1 MKNYVLNSSDF
12 VLVTERNRTNRGGNA
27 AALIQLG
34 RILMSD
40 NKVVEGREF
49 VKVVNSALAFFEAK
63 YPFEYR
69 YISGSPV
76 IYLLDN
82 RITDTMAVDDRGV
95 IYINVGFLYNKAPY
109 GLEMQPGSICN
120 ILYHECMHT
129 FLSHVRRSIAFNEK
143 NSDQKM
149 SWQDMNI
156 AADLE
161 VNGTMVVDKICTK
174 NFWEMYKGCYYDD
187 VVGLPMESI
196 AKYYKHIIN
205 HFKNQPPMSPIGSR
219 MGKQGNQD
227 MQGGQGNQG
236 EPQTQQGDKQ
246 GDNKQNGDKDY
257 SNMTAQEAA
266 KDAERSADSA
276 QLSANDAKR
285 NFGNDSKQAK
295 DAQSAA
301 DKAKDAADKA
311 KDAASKG
318 DTKEAQNQAREAAN
332 QANKAEQAAN
342 GQQNSSQQN
351 QQNGQQGGQQG
362 DKQQSGKQGDQGG
375 MKQDGQQGG
384 QQGEK
389 QGGDGSQGGQQDGGQ
404 QGQQSGQQGGDGKSG
419 QGGQGQSGDGKQ
431 GSQSGSQ
438 EGNDVQGQGG
448 KNYSNMTAQEAA
460 KDAMSSAKQAQDAAD
475 MTKRWSGENSQQA
488 KDAQQAANNAKDA
501 AAKAAEAAG
510 RGDAKEAQR
519 QAKEAARQAKHASDA
534 AKNAISES
542 GNNQNGKGKSKEN
555 NGEEGVIGGGMG
567 DNGKSMY
574 DAELHSGNGGKHTI
588 IGEILRQSEINNNLR
603 KSLEE
608 SGFDKDVV
616 SDVCEEVESLTPKSN
631 EELSELRNNII
642 KSKPKSGLA
651 KICTDIKISD
661 TVVEN
666 VWDEIVRK
674 FLEHNTL
681 FAGKKKKIADRKRVK
696 WGDRRT
702 LGIDMI
708 RPYHPKGDASPQNIN
723 VLVDTSISI
732 DMKTTLLFAQTLAK
746 CCDKLEYSGV
756 TLIPFATKVD
766 ENSAVYFTG
775 DDAKN
780 DKEALINRII
790 EMATNNEAGGGTRI
804 KPCVDLIVKYSQ
816 SEPKSVW
823 IILTDGEFSGEKS
836 LTRILSASNRI
847 LFVVYNKQFEKKFK
861 GHLKWCVNPDY
872 DKLSKC
878 YIDLEKEQK

>member
-12 VLVTERNRTNRGGNA
+12 ALVTERNRTNRGGNA

-34 RILMSD
+34 RIRMSD

-82 RITDTMAVDDRGV
+82 GVCSTMAVDDRGV
-95 IYINVGFLYNKAPY
+95 LYINVGFLYNKAPY
-109 GLEMQPGSICN
+109 GLEMQPGSVCN

-161 VNGTMVVDKICTK
+161 VNGTMVVDKVCTK

-205 HFKNQPPMSPIGSR
+205 HFKKQPPMLPFGSQ

-246 GDNKQNGDKDY
+246 GNNKQNGDKDY

-276 QLSANDAKR
+276 QLSADDAKR
-285 NFGNDSKQAK
+285 NFGKDSKQAK

-301 DKAKDAADKA
+301 DKAKDAANKA

-318 DTKEAQNQAREAAN
+318 DTKEAQDQAREAAN

-342 GQQNSSQQN
+342 GQQNGSQQN
-351 QQNGQQGGQQG
+351 QQNGQQG

-384 QQGEK
+384 EQGEK

-404 QGQQSGQQGGDGKSG
+404 QGQQNAQQG
-419 QGGQGQSGDGKQ
+419 GDGKQ

-438 EGNDVQGQGG
+438 DGNDVQGQGG
-448 KNYSNMTAQEAA
+448 KNYSNMSAQEAA
-460 KDAMSSAKQAQDAAD
+460 KDAMASAKQAQDAAD
-475 MTKRWSGENSQQA
+475 MTKKWSGENSQQA
-488 KDAQQAANNAKDA
+488 KEAQQAANNAKEA

-510 RGDAKEAQR
+510 RGDTKEAQR

-534 AKNAISES
+534 AKNAISEI
-542 GNNQNGKGKSKEN
+542 GNNKKGKGKSNEN
-555 NGEEGVIGGGMG
+555 DGEESVIGSGMG

-574 DAELHSGNGGKHTI
+574 DAELHSGNGGRYTI
-588 IGEILRQSEINNNLR
+588 IGEILRQRDINSNLR

-661 TVVEN
+661 TVIEN

-681 FAGKKKKIADRKRVK
+681 FAGKKKKIADRKHIK

-723 VLVDTSISI
+723 VLVDTSTSI
-732 DMKTTLLFAQTLAK
+732 DMKTTLLFAQTLAN

-766 ENSAVYFTG
+766 ESSAVYFTG

-780 DKEALINRII
+780 DKEALINRIV
-790 EMATNNEAGGGTRI
+790 EMATDNEAGGGTRI

>member
-12 VLVTERNRTNRGGNA
+12 ALVTERNRTNRGGNA

-34 RILMSD
+34 RIRMSN

-82 RITDTMAVDDRGV
+82 SVCSTMAVDDRGV
-95 IYINVGFLYNKAPY
+95 LYINVGFLYNKAPD

-129 FLSHVRRSIAFNEK
+129 FLSHVRRSIVFNEK

-161 VNGTMVVDKICTK
+161 VNGTMVVDKVCTK

-205 HFKNQPPMSPIGSR
+205 HFKKQPPMLSIGR
-219 MGKQGNQD
+219 QMGKQGNQD

-276 QLSANDAKR
+276 QLSADDAKR
-285 NFGNDSKQAK
+285 NFGKDSKQAK

-301 DKAKDAADKA
+301 DKAKDAANKA
-311 KDAASKG
+311 KDAANKG
-318 DTKEAQNQAREAAN
+318 DTKEAQDQAREAAN
-332 QANKAEQAAN
+332 QASKAEQAAN
-342 GQQNSSQQN
+342 GQQNGSQQN
-351 QQNGQQGGQQG
+351 QQNGQQGQQG

-389 QGGDGSQGGQQDGGQ
+389 GGDGSQGGQQDGGQ
-404 QGQQSGQQGGDGKSG
+404 QGQQAAQQGGDGKSG

-438 EGNDVQGQGG
+438 DGNDAQGQGG

-460 KDAMSSAKQAQDAAD
+460 QDAMASAKQAQDAANT
-475 MTKRWSGENSQQA
+475 TKKWSGENSQQA

-519 QAKEAARQAKHASDA
+519 QAKEASRQAKHASDA

-542 GNNQNGKGKSKEN
+542 GNNQNGKGKNKEN
-555 NGEEGVIGGGMG
+555 NGEEGVIGDGMG

-574 DAELHSGNGGKHTI
+574 DAELHSGNGGRHTI

-616 SDVCEEVESLTPKSN
+616 SEVCEEVESLTPKSN

-681 FAGKKKKIADRKRVK
+681 FAGKKKKIADRKHIK
-696 WGDRRT
+696 WGDRRA

-723 VLVDTSISI
+723 VLVDTSTSI
-732 DMKTTLLFAQTLAK
+732 DMQTTLLFAQTLAN

-766 ENSAVYFTG
+766 ESSAVYFTG

-780 DKEALINRII
+780 DKEALINRIV
-790 EMATNNEAGGGTRI
+790 EMATDNEAGGGTRI

-836 LTRILSASNRI
+836 LSRILSASNRI

-861 GHLKWCVNPDY
+861 KHLKWCVNPDY

>member
-1 MKNYVLNSSDF
+1 MKNYVLNSGDF

-34 RILMSD
+34 RIRMPD

-76 IYLLDN
+76 VYLLDN
-82 RITDTMAVDDRGV
+82 SVCNTMAVDDRGV
-95 IYINVGFLYNKAPY
+95 LYINVGFLYNKAPY
-109 GLEMQPGSICN
+109 GLEMQPGSVCN

-143 NSDQKM
+143 NSDQKL

-205 HFKNQPPMSPIGSR
+205 HFKKQPPMLPFGSQ

-227 MQGGQGNQG
+227 MQGGQGKQG

-276 QLSANDAKR
+276 QLSADDAKR
-285 NFGNDSKQAK
+285 NFGKDSKQAK

-301 DKAKDAADKA
+301 DKAKDAANKA

-332 QANKAEQAAN
+332 QARKAEQAAN
-342 GQQNSSQQN
+342 GQQNGSQQN
-351 QQNGQQGGQQG
+351 QQNGQQGQQG

-389 QGGDGSQGGQQDGGQ
+389 QGGDGSQGGQQGQ
-404 QGQQSGQQGGDGKSG
+404 QEQQTSQK
-419 QGGQGQSGDGKQ
+419 GGQGQSGDGKQ

-438 EGNDVQGQGG
+438 DGNDAQSQGG
-448 KNYSNMTAQEAA
+448 KNYSNMSAQDAAQDAMESANQAQEAA
-460 KDAMSSAKQAQDAAD
+460 NMAK
-475 MTKRWSGENSQQA
+475 KWSGENSQQA

-501 AAKAAEAAG
+501 ASKAAEAAG
-510 RGDAKEAQR
+510 RGDDKEAQR
-519 QAKEAARQAKHASDA
+519 QAREAAKQAKRASDA
-534 AKNAISES
+534 AKNALNKS
-542 GNNQNGKGKSKEN
+542 GNNQKDKKGN
-555 NGEEGVIGGGMG
+555 NDEDGGIGDGMG

-574 DAELHSGNGGKHTI
+574 DAELHVGNNAKQTI
-588 IGEILRQSEINNNLR
+588 IGEILRQREINNNLK

-616 SDVCEEVESLTPKSN
+616 SEVCEEVESLTPKSS

-642 KSKPKSGLA
+642 KNKPKSGLA
-651 KICTDIKISD
+651 KICTDIKISNE
-661 TVVEN
+661 VVEN

-681 FAGKKKKIADRKRVK
+681 FAGKKKKIADRKHIK

-732 DMKTTLLFAQTLAK
+732 DMKTTLLFAQTLAN

-804 KPCVDLIVKYSQ
+804 KPCVDTIVKYSQ

-836 LTRILSASNRI
+836 LKRILSASNRI
-847 LFVVYNKQFEKKFK
+847 LFVVYNKNFEKKFK
-861 GHLKWCVNPDY
+861 KHLKWCVDPDY

>member
-1 MKNYVLNSSDF
+1 MKNYVLNSGDF

-34 RILMSD
+34 RIRMPD

-76 IYLLDN
+76 VYLLDN
-82 RITDTMAVDDRGV
+82 SVCNTMAVDDRGV
-95 IYINVGFLYNKAPY
+95 LYINVGFLYNKAPY
-109 GLEMQPGSICN
+109 GLEMQPGSVCN

-143 NSDQKM
+143 NSDQKL

-205 HFKNQPPMSPIGSR
+205 HFKKQPPMLPFGSQ

-276 QLSANDAKR
+276 QLSADDAKR
-285 NFGNDSKQAK
+285 NFGKDSKQAK

-301 DKAKDAADKA
+301 DKAKDAANKA

-318 DTKEAQNQAREAAN
+318 DTKEAQDQAREAAN
-332 QANKAEQAAN
+332 QASKAEQAAN
-342 GQQNSSQQN
+342 GQQNGS
-351 QQNGQQGGQQG
+351 QQNGQQGQQG

-375 MKQDGQQGG
+375 MKQDGQQG
-384 QQGEK
+384 EK

-404 QGQQSGQQGGDGKSG
+404 QEQQAAQ

-438 EGNDVQGQGG
+438 DGNDVQGQGG
-448 KNYSNMTAQEAA
+448 KNYSNMTAQ
-460 KDAMSSAKQAQDAAD
+460 DAAQDAMESANQAQEAAN
-475 MTKRWSGENSQQA
+475 MAKKWSGENSQQA

-501 AAKAAEAAG
+501 ASKAAEAAG
-510 RGDAKEAQR
+510 RGDDKEAQR
-519 QAKEAARQAKHASDA
+519 QAREAAKQAKRASDA
-534 AKNAISES
+534 AKNALNKSSNNQKDKE
-542 GNNQNGKGKSKEN
+542 GNNDEDGS
-555 NGEEGVIGGGMG
+555 IGDGMG

-574 DAELHSGNGGKHTI
+574 DAELHVGNNAKQTI
-588 IGEILRQSEINNNLR
+588 IGEILRQREINNNLK

-616 SDVCEEVESLTPKSN
+616 SEVCEEVESLSPKSS

-642 KSKPKSGLA
+642 KNKPKSGLA
-651 KICTDIKISD
+651 KICTDIKISNE
-661 TVVEN
+661 VVEN
-666 VWDEIVRK
+666 VWDEIVKK

-681 FAGKKKKIADRKRVK
+681 YAGKKKKIADRKHVK

-708 RPYHPKGDASPQNIN
+708 RPYHPKGDVSPQNIN

-732 DMKTTLLFAQTLAK
+732 DMKVTLLFAQTLAN

-756 TLIPFATKVD
+756 TLIPFATVVD
-766 ENSAVYFTG
+766 EKSAVYFTG
-775 DDAKN
+775 DEAKN
-780 DKEALINRII
+780 DKEAIINRVV
-790 EMATNNEAGGGTRI
+790 EMATDNSAGGGTRI
-804 KPCVDLIVKYSQ
+804 KPCVDTIVKYSQ
-816 SEPKSVW
+816 NEPKSVW
-823 IILTDGEFSGEKS
+823 IILTDGEFSGEKN
-836 LTRILSASNRI
+836 LKRILSASNRI
-847 LFVVYNKQFEKKFK
+847 LFVVYNKNFEKKFK
-861 GHLKWCVNPDY
+861 KHLKWCVDPDY

-878 YIDLEKEQK
+878 YIDLDKQQ

>member
-1 MKNYVLNSSDF
+1 MKNYVLNSGDF

-34 RILMSD
+34 RIRMPD

-76 IYLLDN
+76 VYLLDN
-82 RITDTMAVDDRGV
+82 SVCNTMAVDDRGV
-95 IYINVGFLYNKAPY
+95 LYINVGFLYNKAPY
-109 GLEMQPGSICN
+109 GLEMQPGSVCN

-143 NSDQKM
+143 NSDQKL

-205 HFKNQPPMSPIGSR
+205 HFKKQPPMLPFGSQ

-227 MQGGQGNQG
+227 MQGGQGKQG

-276 QLSANDAKR
+276 QLSADDAKR
-285 NFGNDSKQAK
+285 NFGKDSKQAK

-301 DKAKDAADKA
+301 DKAKDAANKA

-332 QANKAEQAAN
+332 QASKAEQAAN
-342 GQQNSSQQN
+342 GQQNGSQQN
-351 QQNGQQGGQQG
+351 QQNGQQGQQG

-389 QGGDGSQGGQQDGGQ
+389 QGGDGSQGGQQGQ
-404 QGQQSGQQGGDGKSG
+404 QEQQTSQK
-419 QGGQGQSGDGKQ
+419 GGQGQSGDGKQ

-438 EGNDVQGQGG
+438 DGNDAQSQGG
-448 KNYSNMTAQEAA
+448 KNYSNMSAQDAAQDAMESANQAQEAA
-460 KDAMSSAKQAQDAAD
+460 NMAK
-475 MTKRWSGENSQQA
+475 KWSGENSQQA

-501 AAKAAEAAG
+501 ASKAAEAAG
-510 RGDAKEAQR
+510 RGDDKEAQR
-519 QAKEAARQAKHASDA
+519 QAREAAKQAKRASDA
-534 AKNAISES
+534 AKNALNKS
-542 GNNQNGKGKSKEN
+542 GNNQKDKKGN
-555 NGEEGVIGGGMG
+555 NDEDGGIGDGMG

-574 DAELHSGNGGKHTI
+574 DAELHVGNNAKQTI
-588 IGEILRQSEINNNLR
+588 IGEILRQREINNNLK

-616 SDVCEEVESLTPKSN
+616 SEVCEEVESLTPKSS

-642 KSKPKSGLA
+642 KNKPKSGLA
-651 KICTDIKISD
+651 KICTDIKISNE
-661 TVVEN
+661 VVEN

-681 FAGKKKKIADRKRVK
+681 FAGKKKKIADRKHIK

-732 DMKTTLLFAQTLAK
+732 DMKTVLLFAQTLAN

-804 KPCVDLIVKYSQ
+804 KPCVDTIVKYSQ

-836 LTRILSASNRI
+836 LKRILSASNRI
-847 LFVVYNKQFEKKFK
+847 LFVVYNKNFEKKFK
-861 GHLKWCVNPDY
+861 KHLKWCVDPDY

>member
-12 VLVTERNRTNRGGNA
+12 DLVTERNRTNRGGNA
-27 AALIQLG
+27 EALIQLG
-34 RILMSD
+34 RIRMSD

-82 RITDTMAVDDRGV
+82 GVCSTMAVDDRGV
-95 IYINVGFLYNKAPY
+95 LYINVGFLYNKAPY
-109 GLEMQPGSICN
+109 GLEMQPGSVCN

-161 VNGTMVVDKICTK
+161 VNGTMVVDKVCTK

-205 HFKNQPPMSPIGSR
+205 HFKNQPPMLR
-219 MGKQGNQD
+219 K
-227 MQGGQGNQG
+227 
-236 EPQTQQGDKQ
+236 
-246 GDNKQNGDKDY
+246 
-257 SNMTAQEAA
+257 SNE
-266 KDAERSADSA
+266 
-276 QLSANDAKR
+276 ND
-285 NFGNDSKQAK
+285 
-295 DAQSAA
+295 
-301 DKAKDAADKA
+301 
-311 KDAASKG
+311 
-318 DTKEAQNQAREAAN
+318 
-332 QANKAEQAAN
+332 
-342 GQQNSSQQN
+342 
-351 QQNGQQGGQQG
+351 
-362 DKQQSGKQGDQGG
+362 
-375 MKQDGQQGG
+375 
-384 QQGEK
+384 
-389 QGGDGSQGGQQDGGQ
+389 
-404 QGQQSGQQGGDGKSG
+404 
-419 QGGQGQSGDGKQ
+419 
-431 GSQSGSQ
+431 
-438 EGNDVQGQGG
+438 
-448 KNYSNMTAQEAA
+448 
-460 KDAMSSAKQAQDAAD
+460 
-475 MTKRWSGENSQQA
+475 
-488 KDAQQAANNAKDA
+488 
-501 AAKAAEAAG
+501 
-510 RGDAKEAQR
+510 
-519 QAKEAARQAKHASDA
+519 
-534 AKNAISES
+534 
-542 GNNQNGKGKSKEN
+542 
-555 NGEEGVIGGGMG
+555 GEESVIGNGMG

-574 DAELHSGNGGKHTI
+574 DAELHSGNGGRYTI
-588 IGEILRQSEINNNLR
+588 IGEILRQRDISSNLR

-681 FAGKKKKIADRKRVK
+681 FAGKKKKIADRKHSK

-723 VLVDTSISI
+723 VLVDTSTSI
-732 DMKTTLLFAQTLAK
+732 DMKTTILFAQTLAN

-756 TLIPFATKVD
+756 TLIPFATMVD

-790 EMATNNEAGGGTRI
+790 EMAINNEAGGGTII

-823 IILTDGEFSGEKS
+823 IILTDGEFSDEKS

-847 LFVVYNKQFEKKFK
+847 LFVVYNKQFEKEFK
-861 GHLKWCVNPDY
+861 EHLKWCVNPDY

-878 YIDLEKEQK
+878 YIDLEKKQK